1 VIGHSSGLRYRE
13 VGVPLTPTLSV
24 AKLKEGL
31 MDIDRDDS

>member
-1 VIGHSSGLRYRE
+1 MIGHSSGLKYRQ
-13 VGVPLTPTLSV
+13 VGVPLAPTPSV